1 MKMPK
6 CNGTLKRLRLDAKLS
21 QNGLARKAELDRT
34 TISNAERG
42 AEVSELT
49 LSKIISALRAELGKE
64 VKEEQLLA

>member
-1 MKMPK
+1 MPK